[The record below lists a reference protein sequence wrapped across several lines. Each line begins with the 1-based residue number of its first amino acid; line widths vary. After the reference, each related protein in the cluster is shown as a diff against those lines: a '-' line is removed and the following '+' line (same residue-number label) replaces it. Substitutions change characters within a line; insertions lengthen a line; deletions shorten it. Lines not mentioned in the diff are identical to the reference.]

1 MLNFEIIHKNEIIAN
16 GNYIED
22 MGPNG
27 KIFVIPKNLEE
38 GLKVTAFL
46 SEISKKIHKM
56 NSKDEIYSD
65 INVGEYSLRF
75 E

>member
-1 MLNFEIIHKNEIIAN
+1 MLNFEIIRKNEIIAS
-16 GNYIED
+16 GSYIKD
-22 MGPNG
+22 IGPNG

-46 SEISKKIHKM
+46 NEISRKIQKM
-56 NSKDEIYSD
+56 KSKNEIYSD
-65 INVGEYSLRF
+65 ITVGEYYLRF

>member
-1 MLNFEIIHKNEIIAN
+1 MLNFEIIRKNEIIAS
-16 GNYIED
+16 GGYIKD
-22 MGPNG
+22 IGPNG

-46 SEISKKIHKM
+46 NEISKKIQKM
-56 NSKDEIYSD
+56 KSKNELYSD
-65 INVGEYSLRF
+65 ITFGEYYLRF

>member
-1 MLNFEIIHKNEIIAN
+1 MLNFEIIRKNEIIAS
-16 GNYIED
+16 GSYIKD
-22 MGPNG
+22 VGPNG

-46 SEISKKIHKM
+46 NEISKKIQNMKLKNEMH
-56 NSKDEIYSD
+56 SD
-65 INVGEYSLRF
+65 IIVGEYSLRF